1 MDAGPQ
7 ISNWHHLHFIE
18 DHNAVSDVVKLSA
31 LGRPAGIKGFAAK
44 PADSSAVPLKRS
56 RMACTCLVAK
66 MCAR

>member
-31 LGRPAGIKGFAAK
+31 LDRPAGIKGFAAK
-44 PADSSAVPLKRS
+44 PADSSAVPLK
-56 RMACTCLVAK
+56 
-66 MCAR
+66 